1 MVMITII
8 RGKQIRADKGKE
20 MNVTEE
26 KRGMRE
32 TCRRMNGMTARVGV
46 VVSWS

>member
-1 MVMITII
+1 MLTII
-8 RGKQIRADKGKE
+8 RRGKQIRADKGKE

-46 VVSWS
+46 VVSWL